1 MLKFFNALFTP
12 DQQKILN
19 DKYIISINEYIY
31 DIPSFEIY
39 SQLQKDFTE
48 IVLLNKFKNQND
60 THSDSHSDKS
70 RDDEV
75 LKYRVSFK
83 NNEKIDISISVI
95 NREYIVQLLE
105 NINLNVL
112 NNKVNTLNLS
122 S

>member
-48 IVLLNKFKNQND
+48 IVLLNKFNNQND

-75 LKYRVSFK
+75 PKYRVSFK
-83 NNEKIDISISVI
+83 NNEKTDISISVT

-105 NINLNVL
+105 NINLNIL
-112 NNKVNTLNLS
+112 NNKVNTLNLRS
-122 S
+122 

>member
-48 IVLLNKFKNQND
+48 IVLLNKFNNQND
-60 THSDSHSDKS
+60 THCDSHSDKN

-75 LKYRVSFK
+75 PKYKVSFK
-83 NNEKIDISISVI
+83 NNEKLDISISVT

-112 NNKVNTLNLS
+112 NNKVNTLNLRS
-122 S
+122 

>member
-48 IVLLNKFKNQND
+48 IVLLNKFKNNNQTEN
-60 THSDSHSDKS
+60 HSDRSS
-70 RDDEV
+70 DDEV
-75 LKYRVSFK
+75 PKYKVSFK
-83 NNEKIDISISVI
+83 NNEKLDISISVI

-105 NINLNVL
+105 SINLNIL

>member
-48 IVLLNKFKNQND
+48 IVLLNKFNNQNNIR
-60 THSDSHSDKS
+60 SEEN
-70 RDDEV
+70 RDEEV
-75 LKYRVSFK
+75 PKYKVSFK
-83 NNEKIDISISVI
+83 DNEKLDISISVT

-105 NINLNVL
+105 NINFNIL
-112 NNKVNTLNLS
+112 NNKVNTLNLRS
-122 S
+122 

>member
-39 SQLQKDFTE
+39 TQLQKDFTE
-48 IVLLNKFKNQND
+48 MVLLNKFNNKNNNQNN
-60 THSDSHSDKS
+60 TSSDES
-70 RDDEV
+70 REEV
-75 LKYRVSFK
+75 PKYKVSFK
-83 NNEKIDISISVI
+83 DNEKLDISISVT

-112 NNKVNTLNLS
+112 NNKVNTLNLIS
-122 S
+122 